1 MKHLSTAIGLIT
13 PSATMA
19 ITDRAKEMTRE
30 GIDVISL
37 SIGEP
42 DFPTP
47 EHITEAAIAALRRGE
62 THYAP
67 SRGIPELL
75 DAIADKL
82 GRENKIPAV
91 SADIIATAGA
101 KDAIRLLCQA
111 VLNQDDEVII
121 LDPSWVSYEPCVQ
134 MAGGR
139 AIHSPLDPETFQPG
153 EDLAD
158 LITPATKMIIINSP
172 SNPTGSILSRS
183 SLGMIA
189 DLCSDHD
196 ILALSD
202 EIYEKLLYD
211 GAEHIS
217 LASIGD
223 MAERTVTVN
232 GFSKAYAMTGWRL
245 GYAAGPAPVINY
257 MNRIQQHSVSHP
269 TTFVMYGGLA
279 ALTGDQACV
288 EEMRTEFARRRRYV
302 IDRLQ
307 GAGYPCAPPDG
318 AFYAF
323 AHVGGDDLAV
333 ASEWLEERHVAT
345 TPGSAFGA
353 PGWVRI
359 SYATS
364 MERLEDAMDR
374 ICGA

>member
-1 MKHLSTAIGLIT
+1 MRNLSRSIGAIT

-19 ITDRAKEMTRE
+19 IADRAKEMRRN

-47 EHITEAAIAALRRGE
+47 SHITEAAIDALHKGE

-75 DAIADKL
+75 EAVAEKFSTENAVPASPADC
-82 GRENKIPAV
+82 IV
-91 SADIIATAGA
+91 TAGA

-111 VLNQDDEVII
+111 VLNPGDEAII
-121 LDPSWVSYEPCVQ
+121 LDPSWVSYEPCIQ
-134 MAGGR
+134 MAGGK
-139 AIHSPLDPETFQPG
+139 AVHYPLDPVTFQPG
-153 EDLAD
+153 ESLAEA
-158 LITPATKMIIINSP
+158 ITPATRMIIVNTP
-172 SNPTGSILSRS
+172 SNPTGSILTRS

-196 ILALSD
+196 LLALSD
-202 EIYEKLLYD
+202 EIYEKLVYD

-217 LASIGD
+217 LASIHD

-245 GYAAGPAPVINY
+245 GYAAGPSEVINY

-269 TTFVMYGGLA
+269 TTFVMWGGLA
-279 ALTGDQACV
+279 ALKGDQSCV
-288 EEMRTEFARRRRYV
+288 AEMRDEFARRRSFV
-302 IDRLQ
+302 ISRLRQ
-307 GAGYPCAPPDG
+307 AGFACAPADG

-323 AHVGGDDLAV
+323 ANVGGDDSAV
-333 ASEWLEERHVAT
+333 ASEWLEEKHVAV
-345 TPGSAFGA
+345 TPGSAFCA
-353 PGWVRI
+353 PGWVRM

-364 MERLEDAMDR
+364 MERLEEAMER
-374 ICGA
+374 VCGE